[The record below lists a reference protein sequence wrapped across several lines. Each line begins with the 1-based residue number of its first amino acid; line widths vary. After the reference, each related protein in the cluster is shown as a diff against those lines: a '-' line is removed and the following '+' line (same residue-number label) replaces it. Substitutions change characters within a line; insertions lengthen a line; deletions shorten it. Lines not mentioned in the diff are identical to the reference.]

1 MTPQH
6 IFYIPTLLLL
16 GFVFGLL
23 FGDIRKSKTNATADG
38 FSAVQPSASKLFYAF
53 FIFLLVFITTH
64 FYEVPFGSKQISRLL
79 DGQEIFDKKPLFTS
93 QAVYAKIA
101 SFPEFGIEAYKVF
114 TYTIDIIFPI
124 SFFFFL
130 LTLAQF
136 IVRRVKIPKLL
147 QTSILILPVLWIASD
162 IIENVIIYSLLSS
175 YPNRLDVLA
184 GMLGYVSSV
193 KFGLLFLSI
202 IAPLASYIF
211 SKLNY
216 SASQA

>member
-23 FGDIRKSKTNATADG
+23 FSDVRKSKTSTTTEG
-38 FSAVQPSASKLFYAF
+38 FSATRPSVSKLFYTF
-53 FIFLLVFITTH
+53 FIFLLVFIITH
-64 FYEVPFGSKQISRLL
+64 FYEVPYGSKQISRLL

-130 LTLAQF
+130 FTLAQF

-147 QTSILILPVLWIASD
+147 QSSIVILPIFWLASD
-162 IIENVIIYSLLSS
+162 IIENGIIYSLLSN

-184 GMLGYVSSV
+184 GMLGYVSFV
-193 KFGLLFLSI
+193 KFALLFLSI
-202 IAPLASYIF
+202 IAPLSSYIF

-216 SASQA
+216 SATQA

>member
-23 FGDIRKSKTNATADG
+23 FSDVRKSKTSTTTDG
-38 FSAVQPSASKLFYAF
+38 LSAIEPSMSKLFYTF

-64 FYEVPFGSKQISRLL
+64 FYEVPYGSKQISRLL
-79 DGQEIFDKKPLFTS
+79 DGQEIFDKKPIFTS

-130 LTLAQF
+130 FTLAQF
-136 IVRRVKIPKLL
+136 IVRRVKIPTLL
-147 QTSILILPVLWIASD
+147 QSSIVILPVFWIASD
-162 IIENVIIYSLLSS
+162 IIENGIIYSLLSN
-175 YPNRLDVLA
+175 YPHRLDVLA
-184 GMLGYVSSV
+184 EMLGYVSSV

-202 IAPLASYIF
+202 IAPLTSFIF
-211 SKLNY
+211 SKLHT